1 VNIRTKLTG
10 LLSGLLLL
18 VIVVSTVAGRVM
30 LSRRVD
36 DNMRKEA
43 EATAQDLALN
53 LEDYLKRERSDEEVK
68 AKLEEW
74 RDRHRIFELSL
85 LLDSESG
92 EQVQIVLPQSGA
104 VEISY
109 PERPRRPRPERA
121 AYDSRRALW
130 DGGDATRAPSQRGV
144 EPLWRLAERG
154 PSSRWGQIF
163 PTVPQPP
170 RRSRNIKTSEDRAAC
185 ARCFTATWVLD
196 PSGPQRGKLRVTV
209 PIDRFD
215 QVLLD
220 QLRVSAITGFGAL
233 LVLLAATAWIVHRVV
248 ARPVSALGQAMR
260 EVEHGNLHRRV
271 DQERNDEVG
280 SLSRGFNAMLDRLAQ
295 ADEEIRALNARL
307 ADDIA
312 AATRD
317 LQAKNEALVQMN
329 QLLLQVQRELG
340 DKERLAA
347 LGQLAAQLA
356 HEIGTPLA
364 AVSGHLQLATYGQ
377 DVPAAL
383 RERLQVA
390 TGELSRVSKI
400 IRDYLDHTRAAK
412 PTIAPT
418 DLRRLVEEAVRITTS
433 AARRPGVRIIHELDP
448 QVSQI
453 ATDPGLLR
461 QILINLLTNALDA
474 TMAARPAAASDAP
487 QPALPPGPGR
497 IVIAARPVLPT
508 AAAGSKDMKD
518 RKEPPPQVE
527 LSVRDEGTGI
537 AADDL
542 LRIFE
547 PFYTTKGRGRGT
559 GLGLSICRELART
572 LGGTITVESTPGQG
586 STFAVRLPIG
596 DPTAAKRPTRE
607 SALVGDSV

>member
-1 VNIRTKLTG
+1 MNIRTKLIG
-10 LLSGLLLL
+10 LLSGLLML
-18 VIVVSTVAGRVM
+18 VIVTSTLAGRVM
-30 LSRRVD
+30 MSRRVD

-43 EATAQDLALN
+43 EATARDLALN
-53 LEDYLKRERSDEEVK
+53 LEDYLKRERSDDEVK

-74 RDRHRIFELSL
+74 RGRHRIFELSL
-85 LLDSESG
+85 LVDSETG
-92 EQVQIVLPQSGA
+92 DQVRIVLPQSGG

-109 PERPRRPRPERA
+109 PERSRRSKPERA
-121 AYDSRRALW
+121 LFDAHRALW
-130 DGGDATRAPSQRGV
+130 DSGDGAREPLQRGV
-144 EPLWRLAERG
+144 EPLWRLSERG

-163 PTVPQPP
+163 PTTPLQQA

-185 ARCFTATWVLD
+185 ERCFSATWELD

-209 PIDRFD
+209 PVDRYD
-215 QVLLD
+215 QVLRD
-220 QLRVSAITGFGAL
+220 QLRISALTALGAL
-233 LVLLAATAWIVHRVV
+233 LVLLVLTAWIVNRVV
-248 ARPVSALGQAMR
+248 ARPVFELVQAMR
-260 EVEHGNLHRRV
+260 EVEQGNLHRRV
-271 DQERNDEVG
+271 EQQRKDEIG
-280 SLSRGFNAMLDRLAQ
+280 NLARGFNDMLDRLAQ
-295 ADEEIRALNARL
+295 ADVEIRGLNARL

-317 LQAKNEALVQMN
+317 LQGKNEALQQLN

-364 AVSGHLQLATYGQ
+364 AVSGHLQLATYTQ
-377 DVPAAL
+377 DIPTAL

-418 DLRRLVEEAVRITTS
+418 DLRRIVEEAVRITTS
-433 AARRPGVRIIHELDP
+433 ATRRPGVRIHNEVDAQFVQLP
-448 QVSQI
+448 
-453 ATDPGLLR
+453 TDAGLVR

-474 TMAARPAAASDAP
+474 TVAAQTAVYGSN
-487 QPALPPGPGR
+487 PPPTPGR
-497 IVIAARPVLPT
+497 VTVSAQLVSE
-508 AAAGSKDMKD
+508 GK
-518 RKEPPPQVE
+518 QVE
-527 LSVRDEGTGI
+527 LSVRDEGSGI
-537 AADDL
+537 APDDIA
-542 LRIFE
+542 RIFE

-572 LGGTITVESTPGQG
+572 LGGKITVASMPGEG
-586 STFAVRLPIG
+586 STFAVVLPTH
-596 DPTAAKRPTRE
+596 PP
-607 SALVGDSV
+607 SS